1 MCRLSLDTNLTLNKE
16 SIMKVVKSYSTVG
29 LNTKIKGKVKLVQ
42 VCFDVL
48 ENDEVK
54 VYAQSARN
62 LAPIHA
68 AGAKIITR
76 QELSE
81 LPDDPYNDIV
91 FAKAAFG
98 LLGLEI

>member
-1 MCRLSLDTNLTLNKE
+1 
-16 SIMKVVKSYSTVG
+16 MKVVKSYSTVG
-29 LNTKIKGKVKLVQ
+29 LNTTINGKVKLVQ

-48 ENDEVK
+48 ENDDVK

-68 AGAKIITR
+68 AGSKIITR

-91 FAKAAFG
+91 FARAAFG